1 MLFNKEALIRVPVSQ
16 NDCRIRFMLRCN
28 SAKRFCFF
36 LYANAKQMQAIITDT
51 EANPHRPPPINT
63 IEQARPTNA
72 LRHGWDSIVQPRQ
85 TQTPAINAY
94 VIPKPVIHAE
104 PADCD
109 KMLAAS
115 IAINAAEPKT
125 MYFDLLTKSVASSSS
140 ACKTI
145 DLQYRNFHWASLS
158 RSKGNPQQSQ
168 TDTSEPDS
176 T

>member
-1 MLFNKEALIRVPVSQ
+1 
-16 NDCRIRFMLRCN
+16 MLRCN
-28 SAKRFCFF
+28 SATRFRFF

-168 TDTSEPDS
+168 TDTSVPDS